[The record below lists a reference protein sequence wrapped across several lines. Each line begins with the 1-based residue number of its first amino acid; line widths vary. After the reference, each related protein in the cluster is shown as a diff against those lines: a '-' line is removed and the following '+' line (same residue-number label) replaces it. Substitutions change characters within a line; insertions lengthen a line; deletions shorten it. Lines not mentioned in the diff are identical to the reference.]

1 MKVKDL
7 MTPDAR
13 FIPAGSSLRE
23 AAKEMKKLDC
33 GFLPIGHA
41 DGEKLQGVVT
51 DRDIVL
57 RGVANGLDPDAA
69 TVEEVKSDKVLYCF
83 KDDDVDPASRSMQQ
97 NQVYRLVV
105 LDNKEDKRM
114 CGIISLGDV
123 IRGGEKEIA
132 SKTASVVT
140 EAA

>member
-1 MKVKDL
+1 MQVKKL
-7 MTPDAR
+7 MTQDAR
-13 FIPAGSSLRE
+13 YIPAGSTLRQ
-23 AAKEMKKLDC
+23 AAQEMKKLDC

-57 RGVANGLDPDAA
+57 RGVAKGLDPDAA
-69 TVEEVKSDKVLYCF
+69 AVEEVKSDKVLYCF
-83 KDDDVDPASRSMQQ
+83 KDDDIDSAGRSMQQ

-114 CGIISLGDV
+114 CGIVTLGDV
-123 IRGGEKEIA
+123 IRSGQKDLAG
-132 SKTASVVT
+132 KTASAVT

>member
-1 MKVKDL
+1 MQVKDL
-7 MTPDAR
+7 MTRDAR
-13 FIPAGSSLRE
+13 YIPAGSTLRQ
-23 AAKEMKKLDC
+23 AAEEMKKLDC

-51 DRDIVL
+51 DRDIVV
-57 RGVANGLDPDAA
+57 RGVAKGLDPDAA

-83 KDDDVDPASRSMQQ
+83 KDDDIDSASRSMQQ

-105 LDNKEDKRM
+105 LDDKENKRM
-114 CGIISLGDV
+114 CGIVSLGDV
-123 IRGGEKEIA
+123 SRGGQKELA
-132 SKTASVVT
+132 GKTASAVT

>member
-1 MKVKDL
+1 MKVKEL
-7 MTPDAR
+7 MTPDPR
-13 FIPAGSSLRE
+13 YIPAGTSLRE

-33 GFLPIGHA
+33 GFLPLGHA

-51 DRDIVL
+51 DRDIVV

-69 TVEEVKSDKVLYCF
+69 TVEEVKSNKVLYCF
-83 KDDDVDPASRSMQQ
+83 EDDDIDSASRSMQE

-105 LDNKEDKRM
+105 LDNKENKRM
-114 CGIISLGDV
+114 CGIVSLGDV
-123 IRGGEKEIA
+123 IRSGQKEIA